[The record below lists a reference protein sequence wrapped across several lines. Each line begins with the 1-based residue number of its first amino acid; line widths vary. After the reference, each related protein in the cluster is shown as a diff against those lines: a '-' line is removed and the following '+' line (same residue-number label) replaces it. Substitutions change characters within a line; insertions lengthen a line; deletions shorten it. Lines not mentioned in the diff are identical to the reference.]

1 MENSFIIEK
10 TKELIAAPT
19 CCAEAKAAAEAYL
32 AAVGTDREDDAKTLA
47 HAVLANEKMWDQDLT
62 KIAGLEEK
70 VAEDLALIRRE
81 GAEAAYA
88 SVLK

>member
-1 MENSFIIEK
+1 MLDFYWEH
-10 TKELIAAPT
+10 
-19 CCAEAKAAAEAYL
+19 
-32 AAVGTDREDDAKTLA
+32 REDDAKALT

-62 KIAGLEEK
+62 RIAGLEEK
-70 VAEDLALIRRE
+70 VAENLALIRRE

>member
-1 MENSFIIEK
+1 MLS
-10 TKELIAAPT
+10 
-19 CCAEAKAAAEAYL
+19 
-32 AAVGTDREDDAKTLA
+32 
-47 HAVLANEKMWDQDLT
+47 NEKMWDQDLT